1 MLSKRDFTRFLV
13 TQSVSSCTLTL
24 KESVKL
30 DHWKGVPNATW
41 FLQKCR
47 QRCRQWSDL
56 PKPRQWRWWVKE
68 MLHVPT
74 CFKSS
79 CPLPFGCLSLY
90 QTSMK
95 VKNTFLQRA
104 CHMYSSGM
112 FWSKGSSRPKSSG
125 SGCNIHESPTLK
137 HQCGPY
143 PHPEIPRPETFAPAL
158 SKSCICRVTF
168 VQMKMCGSKSC
179 SFPTNAAH

>member
-1 MLSKRDFTRFLV
+1 
-13 TQSVSSCTLTL
+13 
-24 KESVKL
+24 
-30 DHWKGVPNATW
+30 
-41 FLQKCR
+41 
-47 QRCRQWSDL
+47 
-56 PKPRQWRWWVKE
+56 

-79 CPLPFGCLSLY
+79 RPLPFGCLSLH

-104 CHMYSSGM
+104 CQSHMYSSGM

-179 SFPTNAAH
+179 SFPTNAAHKQSNRPTNQFWAAGQISHCKGPGEVQHSTLILNTHVARKQF